1 MSPPS
6 LDRVGDILV
15 NLCLLSVSAFVRG
28 FPSSFY
34 RAGGGRLSL
43 HETLSRKQA
52 SNAPICTRNDLMAID
67 TFGPLVKNKALH
79 IVTDNI
85 STMANINHKGGQSL
99 LLTLFTKAIDT
110 TSISYQPVSVFPV
123 FCSQKTVTLIV
134 NAYPADDYYCHFQ
147 PVLLVDRITNI
158 GNKMCV

>member
-1 MSPPS
+1 MPQ
-6 LDRVGDILV
+6 
-15 NLCLLSVSAFVRG
+15 
-28 FPSSFY
+28 Y
-34 RAGGGRLSL
+34 AGEMIS
-43 HETLSRKQA
+43 
-52 SNAPICTRNDLMAID
+52 ILMAID

-79 IVTDNI
+79 IVTVNI

-110 TSISYQPVSVFPV
+110 TSISYQPVSVSPV

-147 PVLLVDRITNI
+147 PVLLVDQITNI
-158 GNKMCV
+158 GSKMCV